1 MPAGLKPEFNCVILR
16 FASLLSY
23 LYLYNLFQ
31 VYPYVMGNLHDDGIN
46 HLHKPLKNIS
56 RALGELSHV
65 ASEGDFL

>member
-1 MPAGLKPEFNCVILR
+1 MPTCLKPEFNCVIQR

-31 VYPYVMGNLHDDGIN
+31 VYPYVVGNLHDDGIN